1 MGNLPPADDLAIR
14 RLYAEYNHAIRL
26 GDGRA
31 WAGCFTP
38 DGVFS
43 NRAETVTGRAAL
55 TAYADD
61 FSKPRNARYWIDNL
75 LLEATAAGAG
85 GTCYL
90 LLLHI
95 GEAGGPPRIS
105 LTGMYTDTLVKTSEG
120 WKFATRHI
128 ARDL

>member
-1 MGNLPPADDLAIR
+1 MGELQPVDDLAIR

-26 GDGRA
+26 GDGTA
-31 WAGCFTP
+31 WAECFTP

-43 NRAETVTGRAAL
+43 NRTETVSGRAAL
-55 TAYADD
+55 AAYADD
-61 FSKPRNARYWIDNL
+61 FSKPRNARYWVDNL
-75 LLEATAAGAG
+75 VLEATAGGAS

-95 GEAGGPPRIS
+95 GGCGGPPRIS
-105 LTGMYTDTLVKTSEG
+105 LTGLYTDTLLKTSVG

-128 ARDL
+128 ARDV